1 MSTKR
6 SEFITAKKFT
16 KNIDEK
22 MTLGMLMR
30 AFREAE
36 DVSQVDLAERLKV
49 SKQFLS
55 DVENNRKKV
64 GIAFIQKFS
73 TEFGFSPDTFLRVYL
88 RDQLRDAG
96 MKDYNVHLTKRAS

>member
-36 DVSQVDLAERLKV
+36 EISQVDLAERLKV

-55 DVENNRKKV
+55 DVENNRKKI
-64 GIAFIQKFS
+64 GIAFIHCWPLLIYPNKH
-73 TEFGFSPDTFLRVYL
+73 P
-88 RDQLRDAG
+88 
-96 MKDYNVHLTKRAS
+96 